1 MDKRNKVA
9 RFSLISTIMQ
19 GISLFF
25 IAGLLILLVVLTL
38 SLTGYIAESAGLME
52 NVNPDDVTA
61 GWQVLFGAAG
71 SFFGVIAGIV
81 LVFAALL
88 LVGPMIAEIGAMIY
102 GIRTY
107 KKRNT
112 PDFKRMVKN
121 DSIVKLVI
129 HAVIV
134 IVGLYSMPISGSVKS
149 FVAQL
154 GEMVLIL
161 VFCAP
166 SITTVVLSIMALCNI
181 KYIEELPDDYHM
193 DYIGNNDIG

>member
-9 RFSLISTIMQ
+9 RFSLVSTIMQ

-25 IAGLLILLVVLTL
+25 IVGLLILLVALTF
-38 SLTGYIAESAGLME
+38 SLGGFIGESAGLME
-52 NVNPDDVTA
+52 NVNPEDVTA

-88 LVGPMIAEIGAMIY
+88 LVGPMLAEIVAMIY

-107 KKRNT
+107 KKRDT
-112 PDFKRMVKN
+112 VDFKRMVKN

-134 IVGLYSMPISGSVKS
+134 IVGLYSIPTSGSIKS
-149 FVAQL
+149 FIAQL
-154 GEMVLIL
+154 GELLLVL
-161 VFCAP
+161 VF
-166 SITTVVLSIMALCNI
+166 VHRLLQQ
-181 KYIEELPDDYHM
+181 
-193 DYIGNNDIG
+193 

>member
-9 RFSLISTIMQ
+9 RFSLVSTIMQ

-25 IAGLLILLVVLTL
+25 IVGLLILLVALTF
-38 SLTGYIAESAGLME
+38 SLGGFIGESAGLME
-52 NVNPDDVTA
+52 NVNPEDVTA

-71 SFFGVIAGIV
+71 SFFGVMVGIILIFV
-81 LVFAALL
+81 AIL
-88 LVGPMIAEIGAMIY
+88 LVGPMLAEIVAMIY

-107 KKRNT
+107 KKRDT
-112 PDFKRMVKN
+112 VDFKRMVKN

-134 IVGLYSMPISGSVKS
+134 IVGLYSIPTSGSIKS
-149 FVAQL
+149 FIAQL
-154 GEMVLIL
+154 GELLLVL

-166 SITTVVLSIMALCNI
+166 SITTVIMSIMALCNI
-181 KYIEELPDDYHM
+181 KYIEELPDGYHM
-193 DYIGNNDIG
+193 NYIGNNDIG

>member
-9 RFSLISTIMQ
+9 RFSLVSTIMQ

-25 IAGLLILLVVLTL
+25 IVGLLILLVALTF
-38 SLTGYIAESAGLME
+38 SLGGFIGESAGLME
-52 NVNPDDVTA
+52 NVNPEDVTA

-71 SFFGVIAGIV
+71 SFFGVMVGII
-81 LVFAALL
+81 LIFAAIL
-88 LVGPMIAEIGAMIY
+88 LVGPMLAEIVAMIY

-107 KKRNT
+107 KKRDT
-112 PDFKRMVKN
+112 VDFKRMVKN

-134 IVGLYSMPISGSVKS
+134 IVGLYSIPTSGSIKS
-149 FVAQL
+149 FIAQL
-154 GEMVLIL
+154 GELLLVL

-166 SITTVVLSIMALCNI
+166 SITTVIMSIMVLCNI
-181 KYIEELPDDYHM
+181 KYIEELPDGYHM
-193 DYIGNNDIG
+193 NYIGNNDIG

>member
-9 RFSLISTIMQ
+9 RFSLVSTIMQ

-25 IAGLLILLVVLTL
+25 IVGLLILLVALTF
-38 SLTGYIAESAGLME
+38 SLGGFIGESAGLME

-71 SFFGVIAGIV
+71 SFFGVMAGIFLIGV
-81 LVFAALL
+81 SIL
-88 LVGPMIAEIGAMIY
+88 LVGPMIAEIVAIIY

-107 KKRNT
+107 KKRGT
-112 PDFKRMVKN
+112 ADFKRMVKN

-134 IVGLYSMPISGSVKS
+134 IVGLFSMPEFGSVKS
-149 FVAQL
+149 FLAQL
-154 GEMVLIL
+154 GEMLLVL

-166 SITTVVLSIMALCNI
+166 SITTVIMSIMALCNI
-181 KYIEELPDDYHM
+181 KYIEELPDGYHM
-193 DYIGNNDIG
+193 NYIGNNDIG

>member
-9 RFSLISTIMQ
+9 RFSLVSTIMQ

-25 IAGLLILLVVLTL
+25 IVGLLILLVALTF
-38 SLTGYIAESAGLME
+38 SLGGFIGESAGLME
-52 NVNPDDVTA
+52 NVNPEDVTA

-71 SFFGVIAGIV
+71 SFFGVMVGII
-81 LVFAALL
+81 LIFAAIL
-88 LVGPMIAEIGAMIY
+88 LVGPILAEIVAMIY

-107 KKRNT
+107 KKRDT
-112 PDFKRMVKN
+112 VDFKRMVKN

-134 IVGLYSMPISGSVKS
+134 IVGLYSIPTSGSIKS
-149 FVAQL
+149 FIAQL
-154 GEMVLIL
+154 GELLLVL

-166 SITTVVLSIMALCNI
+166 SITTVIMSIMALCNI
-181 KYIEELPDDYHM
+181 KYIEELPDGYHM
-193 DYIGNNDIG
+193 NYIGNNDIG

>member
-1 MDKRNKVA
+1 MREKVV
-9 RFSLISTIMQ
+9 RYSLISTIMQ
-19 GISLFF
+19 GISLLFF
-25 IAGLLILLVVLTL
+25 TGLLIILVVLTFSL
-38 SLTGYIAESAGLME
+38 SGFIGDSAGLME
-52 NVNPDDVTA
+52 NINPDDVTA

-71 SFFGVIAGIV
+71 SFFGVMAGII
-81 LVFAALL
+81 LVFAAFL
-88 LVGPMIAEIGAMIY
+88 LVGPMIAEIVAIIY

-134 IVGLYSMPISGSVKS
+134 IVGLYSLPISGSVKS
-149 FVAQL
+149 FLAQL

-161 VFCAP
+161 AFCAP
-166 SITTVVLSIMALCNI
+166 SITTMVMSIMALCNI
-181 KYIEELPDDYHM
+181 KYIEELPDGYHM
-193 DYIGNNDIG
+193 EYIGNNDIG

>member
-9 RFSLISTIMQ
+9 RFSLVSTIMQ

-25 IAGLLILLVVLTL
+25 IVGLLILLVALTF
-38 SLTGYIAESAGLME
+38 SLGGFIGESAGLME
-52 NVNPDDVTA
+52 NVNPEDVTA

-71 SFFGVIAGIV
+71 SFFGVMVGIILIFV
-81 LVFAALL
+81 AIL
-88 LVGPMIAEIGAMIY
+88 LVGPILAEIVAMIY

-107 KKRNT
+107 KKRDT
-112 PDFKRMVKN
+112 VDFKRMVKN

-134 IVGLYSMPISGSVKS
+134 IVGLYSIPTSGSIKS
-149 FVAQL
+149 FIAQL
-154 GEMVLIL
+154 GELLWVL

-166 SITTVVLSIMALCNI
+166 SITTVIMSIMALCNI
-181 KYIEELPDDYHM
+181 KYIEELPDGYHM
-193 DYIGNNDIG
+193 NYIGNNDIS

>member
-9 RFSLISTIMQ
+9 RFSLVSTIMQ

-25 IAGLLILLVVLTL
+25 IVGLLILLVALTF
-38 SLTGYIAESAGLME
+38 SLGGFIGESAGLME
-52 NVNPDDVTA
+52 NVNPEDVTA

-71 SFFGVIAGIV
+71 SFFGVMVGII
-81 LVFAALL
+81 LIFAAIL
-88 LVGPMIAEIGAMIY
+88 LVGPMLAEIVAMIY

-107 KKRNT
+107 KKRDT
-112 PDFKRMVKN
+112 VDFKRMVKN

-134 IVGLYSMPISGSVKS
+134 IVGLYSIPTSGSIKS
-149 FVAQL
+149 FIAQL
-154 GEMVLIL
+154 GELLLVL

-166 SITTVVLSIMALCNI
+166 SITTVIMSIMALCNI
-181 KYIEELPDDYHM
+181 KYIEELPDGYHM
-193 DYIGNNDIG
+193 NYIGNNDIG

>member
-9 RFSLISTIMQ
+9 RFSLVSTIMQ

-25 IAGLLILLVVLTL
+25 IVGLLILLVALTF
-38 SLTGYIAESAGLME
+38 SLGGFIGESAGLME
-52 NVNPDDVTA
+52 NVNPEDVTA

-88 LVGPMIAEIGAMIY
+88 LVGPMLAEIVAMIY

-107 KKRNT
+107 KKRDT
-112 PDFKRMVKN
+112 VDFKRMVKN

-134 IVGLYSMPISGSVKS
+134 IVGLYSIPTSGSIKS
-149 FVAQL
+149 FIAQL
-154 GEMVLIL
+154 GELLLVL

-166 SITTVVLSIMALCNI
+166 SITTVIMSIMALCNI
-181 KYIEELPDDYHM
+181 KYIEELPDGYHM
-193 DYIGNNDIG
+193 NYIGNNDIG